1 MSHTTAI
8 DSVIIS
14 DVAALQA
21 AITEL
26 SREGISCELLE
37 NAKPR
42 AYYSSQE
49 GLGQARYVVKLN
61 KADYDVGLYDNG
73 QGGYEARTDFWGG
86 SVERQLGAQATG
98 SEDRQHARMGK
109 LFQRYAVCAAE
120 NHAAMNG
127 YSTSRTTKADGT
139 MQLVLN
145 G

>member
-49 GLGQARYVVKLN
+49 GLGQARYVVKLI
-61 KADYDVGLYDNG
+61 KAGMRPV
-73 QGGYEARTDFWGG
+73 RTF
-86 SVERQLGAQATG
+86 GAVA
-98 SEDRQHARMGK
+98 
-109 LFQRYAVCAAE
+109 
-120 NHAAMNG
+120 
-127 YSTSRTTKADGT
+127 
-139 MQLVLN
+139 
-145 G
+145 